1 MSYVYTFFRFD
12 ATHVHLWS
20 VWSCGNFGIVRH
32 VSKWLT
38 YIAWKNIISLLV
50 YPNLTATIAT
60 FGHHK
65 KLLAAD
71 GGILHVQR
79 MSWSVIPMKVTFD
92 CCDESL
98 PELIRKVGGCI
109 LVGVFAKNIK
119 EQSYFNIIDIY
130 VTIYIIIYIYIQY
143 INVYNIYIYI

>member
-1 MSYVYTFFRFD
+1 MTDVYCMEK
-12 ATHVHLWS
+12 HHIS
-20 VWSCGNFGIVRH
+20 VGI
-32 VSKWLT
+32 
-38 YIAWKNIISLLV
+38 I

-79 MSWSVIPMKVTFD
+79 MSWSVIPMKVTFV

-109 LVGVFAKNIK
+109 LVGVFTKKHSKNSNTLI
-119 EQSYFNIIDIY
+119 
-130 VTIYIIIYIYIQY
+130 
-143 INVYNIYIYI
+143 